1 MSHFKGVE
9 FDPLLAEA
17 GSNSF
22 TMSPTRWVELTS
34 AIGIL
39 TKNGAGGGTYA
50 QRDIA
55 FKFANWV
62 SVEFELNRTSGTGKC
77 LIPDVFATSEL
88 I

>member
-1 MSHFKGVE
+1 MQLEVGAEAVDRNHGVE
-9 FDPLLAEA
+9 FDPLLAEP
-17 GSNSF
+17 GSNAF

-34 AIGIL
+34 AIGII

-62 SVEFELNRTSGTGKC
+62 SVEFVHKRNPFVL
-77 LIPDVFATSEL
+77 
-88 I
+88 